1 MSNDE
6 IKNSTPLLDQLKKKK
21 SGFSIPEDYFEN
33 IESSIL
39 MNTKKSDWASN
50 PFKVPQN
57 YFEDFDS
64 TVLNQINEKK
74 SNSIFTLNRFWI
86 PVSIAAMLI
95 LNIGIFTFQKQDQ
108 SIEMA
113 DMENWLE
120 DGTLDLNTYEIA
132 SVYEEELEDID
143 LTDFIE
149 SEEIED
155 YLYNDMNEMLYYE

>member
-39 MNTKKSDWASN
+39 LNTKKSDWASN

-57 YFEDFDS
+57 YFEEFDS

>member
-6 IKNSTPLLDQLKKKK
+6 IKNSTLLLDQLKKKK

-39 MNTKKSDWASN
+39 LNTKKSDWASN

-57 YFEDFDS
+57 YFEEFDS

-95 LNIGIFTFQKQDQ
+95 LNISIFTFQKQDQ

-120 DGTLDLNTYEIA
+120 DGTVDLNTYEIA

>member
-6 IKNSTPLLDQLKKKK
+6 IKNNTPLLDQLKKKK

-39 MNTKKSDWASN
+39 LNTKKSDWASN

>member
-39 MNTKKSDWASN
+39 LNTKKSDWASN

-64 TVLNQINEKK
+64 TVLNQINGKK
-74 SNSIFTLNRFWI
+74 SNSIFTINRFWI

-95 LNIGIFTFQKQDQ
+95 LNISIFTFQKQNQ

-120 DGTLDLNTYEIA
+120 DGTVDLNTYEIA

-149 SEEIED
+149 TEEIED

>member
-39 MNTKKSDWASN
+39 LNTKKSDWASN

>member
-6 IKNSTPLLDQLKKKK
+6 IKNNTPFLDQLKKKK

-39 MNTKKSDWASN
+39 LNTKKSEWASN

-57 YFEDFDS
+57 YFEEIDS
-64 TVLNQINEKK
+64 KVLNQIKDKK
-74 SNSIFTLNRFWI
+74 SNPIFTLNRFWI

-95 LNIGIFTFQKQDQ
+95 LNIGIFTFQKQEQ

-120 DGTLDLNTYEIA
+120 DGTVDLNTYEIA
-132 SVYEEELEDID
+132 SVYEEELDDID

-149 SEEIED
+149 TTEIED

>member
-6 IKNSTPLLDQLKKKK
+6 IKNSTPFLDQLKKKK

-33 IESSIL
+33 VESSIL
-39 MNTKKSDWASN
+39 LNTKKLEWTSN

-57 YFEDFDS
+57 YFEEIDS
-64 TVLNQINEKK
+64 KVLNQIIDKK
-74 SNSIFTLNRFWI
+74 SNPIITLNRFWI

-95 LNIGIFTFQKQDQ
+95 LNIGIFTFQKQEQ

-113 DMENWLE
+113 EMENWLE
-120 DGTLDLNTYEIA
+120 DGTVDLNTYEIA
-132 SVYEEELEDID
+132 SVYEEELDEIV

-149 SEEIED
+149 TEEIED